1 MIKTFT
7 KENLA
12 KISNKID
19 YDTMVKLF
27 EKYEI
32 NTVNR
37 IAGFLAQVMHES
49 ADFTYKEENLR
60 YSDRSLKIVFGKYY
74 KDDTLAK
81 KHAYKP
87 QLIGSRVY
95 ANRMGNGDEASG
107 DGYRYRGRGYIQLTG
122 KDNYTAFANDTGMSI
137 DEAIEYITTDTGAM
151 ESALWYW
158 KNRNINKYCDEDSIN
173 GMSKAVNGGM
183 NGYEDRKHRYNR
195 IKAIFG
201 RKI

>member
-7 KENLA
+7 KDNLRRVSE
-12 KISNKID
+12 KLD
-19 YDTMVKLF
+19 YNTILELF

-32 NTVNR
+32 NTINR

-49 ADFTYKEENLR
+49 ADLKYKEENLS
-60 YSDRSLKIVFGKYY
+60 YSDKGLKITFGKYY
-74 KDDTLAK
+74 KDDELAK

-95 ANRMGNGDEASG
+95 ANRMGNGSEESR

-122 KDNYTAFANDTGMSI
+122 KDNYTAFARDNNMSI
-137 DEAIEYITTDTGAM
+137 DETIEYLTTDKGAM

-158 KNRNINKYCDEDSIN
+158 DSRDINKYCDNDDISA
-173 GMSKAVNGGM
+173 MSKAVNGGM
-183 NGYEDRKHRYNR
+183 NGYEDRKHRYNQY
-195 IKAIFG
+195 KAIFG
-201 RKI
+201 GKF

>member
-1 MIKTFT
+1 MVKTFT

-12 KISNKID
+12 RISKKLD
-19 YDTMVKLF
+19 YDTILKLF

-37 IAGFLAQVMHES
+37 IAGFLAQVLHES
-49 ADFTYKEENLR
+49 ADLLYKEENLR
-60 YSDRSLKIVFGKYY
+60 YSDKGLRITFGKYY
-74 KDDTLAK
+74 KDEELAK
-81 KHAYKP
+81 KHSYKP

-122 KDNYTAFANDTGMSI
+122 KDNYTAFARDMGMSM
-137 DEAIEYITTDTGAM
+137 DEAIEYLTTNEGAM

-158 KNRNINKYCDEDSIN
+158 KSRNINKYCDEDSIN

-183 NGYEDRKHRYNR
+183 NGYEDRKHRYNHY
-195 IKAIFG
+195 KAVLG
-201 RKI
+201 VKC